1 MIYCICGKK
10 ENMSVLKATT
20 PYNTTQRIAKDRL
33 MTTSLS
39 FAYKK
44 LLS

>member
-20 PYNTTQRIAKDRL
+20 PYNQTQRITDKRQANDNQPV
-33 MTTSLS
+33 
-39 FAYKK
+39 FCV
-44 LLS
+44 

>member
-33 MTTSLS
+33 YTLHDVRPV
-39 FAYKK
+39 FCI
-44 LLS
+44 